1 MLDIKVLGPG
11 CTNCA
16 KLEQLCKEIV
26 DENHLDARIEK
37 ITDYKRFAD
46 FGVLLTPGLVVN
58 GRVLASGKI
67 PTKHTLA
74 RWLREAVDSTSPV
87 R

>member
-11 CTNCA
+11 CANCV
-16 KLEQLCKEIV
+16 KLEGMVKEV
-26 DENHLDARIEK
+26 VAQYELEATVEK

-58 GRVLASGKI
+58 GRVLISGKM
-67 PTKHTLA
+67 PTRSTLEHWILDMA
-74 RWLREAVDSTSPV
+74 KVTN
-87 R
+87 